1 MRFHAGQVWS
11 FLSSKRAREC
21 ESGARRARCY
31 RLHRVLCETSAQGRN
46 RTTDTRIFRPEA
58 RVAIAANFVQKV
70 DLWWRD
76 CSAFVKPD
84 AVWFA
89 AVALAH
95 VRADYIEDL
104 IQTRS

>member
-1 MRFHAGQVWS
+1 
-11 FLSSKRAREC
+11 
-21 ESGARRARCY
+21 
-31 RLHRVLCETSAQGRN
+31 
-46 RTTDTRIFRPEA
+46 
-58 RVAIAANFVQKV
+58 VAIAANFVQKV

>member
-1 MRFHAGQVWS
+1 MRVKSGLF
-11 FLSSKRAREC
+11 FLPNGPAKC

>member
-1 MRFHAGQVWS
+1 MRVKSGLF
-11 FLSSKRAREC
+11 FLPNGPAKC
-21 ESGARRARCY
+21 KSGARRARCY
-31 RLHRVLCETSAQGRN
+31 RLHRVFCEIIVFEHTG
-46 RTTDTRIFRPEA
+46 TTETRIFRPEA